1 MIFFDRAQV
10 TAIPKRAE
18 EDSVLVTRNTAGE
31 KISVPCPKGTAVGF
45 HTPGLHYNRTSS
57 CHSVQKN
64 SPMRAESARY
74 WEDPH
79 AFKPSR
85 FLGDWPRDAFL
96 PFSGGARSCLGRRFS
111 ETEGVAILTYII
123 KHFRVDVLEEPQY
136 AGETFEERKTRLL
149 KCKSAITL

>member
-1 MIFFDRAQV
+1 MSSSRGTRLARKSACLALKAQPLV
-10 TAIPKRAE
+10 STPRDSTTTVRHRVIRPRKTHPCAE
-18 EDSVLVTRNTAGE
+18 L
-31 KISVPCPKGTAVGF
+31 
-45 HTPGLHYNRTSS
+45 
-57 CHSVQKN
+57 
-64 SPMRAESARY
+64 ARY
-74 WEDPH
+74 WEDPY

-136 AGETFEERKTRLL
+136 AGETFEQRKTRLL